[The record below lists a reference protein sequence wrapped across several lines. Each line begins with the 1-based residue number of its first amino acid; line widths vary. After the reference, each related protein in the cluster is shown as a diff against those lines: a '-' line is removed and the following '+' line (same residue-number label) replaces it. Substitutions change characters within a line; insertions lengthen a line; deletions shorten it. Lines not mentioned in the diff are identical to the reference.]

1 MPYLTKLRDDGGD
14 THLVLLQREIEPGTL
29 IDTDGLT
36 SNYVVIETT
45 RYLDTRGKDFSLT
58 VE

>member
-1 MPYLTKLRDDGGD
+1 M
-14 THLVLLQREIEPGTL
+14 HLVLLQREIEPGTL

-36 SNYVVIETT
+36 SNYVVVEATKFV
-45 RYLDTRGKDFSLT
+45 DTRGKDFSVT